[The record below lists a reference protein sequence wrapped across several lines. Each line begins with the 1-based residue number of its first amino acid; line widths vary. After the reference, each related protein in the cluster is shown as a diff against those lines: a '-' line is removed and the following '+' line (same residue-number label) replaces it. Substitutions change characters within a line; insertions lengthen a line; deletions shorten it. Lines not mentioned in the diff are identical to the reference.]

1 MKTGWYIQTNKCKS
15 IIMESIFK
23 PIGVVHS
30 PFKNKQDIPQ
40 RKFRGSDAFDKIKG
54 ELEIFSEFK
63 AGLKDIEGFSHLILL
78 FNFHKSEGSKLF
90 AHPPFDNQQRG
101 VFATRSPNRP
111 NAIGVTIVQLL
122 GKKDNILQVAGI
134 DVIESTPILDIKPY
148 TNRDQKPDATF
159 GWLTKKTESDQP
171 R

>member
-1 MKTGWYIQTNKCKS
+1 MKTGWNIQANKHKS
-15 IIMESIFK
+15 KIMEILFK

-40 RKFRGSDAFDKIKG
+40 NKFRGSGAFDKIKG

-63 AGLKDIEGFSHLILL
+63 AGLKDIEGFSYLILI
-78 FNFHKSEGSKLF
+78 FNFHKSERGKLF

-111 NAIGVTIVQLL
+111 NAIGMTIVKLL

-134 DVIESTPILDIKPY
+134 DVIENTPILDIKPY
-148 TNRDQKPDATF
+148 ITRDQKPDASF
-159 GWLTKKTESDQP
+159 GWLEKNRDLTPYS
-171 R
+171 

>member
-1 MKTGWYIQTNKCKS
+1 
-15 IIMESIFK
+15 MEILFK

-40 RKFRGSDAFDKIKG
+40 TKFRGPGAFDKIKG

-63 AGLKDIEGFSHLILL
+63 AGLKDIEGFSYLILI
-78 FNFHKSEGSKLF
+78 FNFHKSERGKLF

-111 NAIGVTIVQLL
+111 NAIGMTIVKLL

-134 DVIESTPILDIKPY
+134 DIIENTPILDIKPY
-148 TNRDQKPDATF
+148 ITRDQKHDASF
-159 GWLTKKTESDQP
+159 GWLEKNRGQAPS

>member
-1 MKTGWYIQTNKCKS
+1 
-15 IIMESIFK
+15 MEILFK

-40 RKFRGSDAFDKIKG
+40 NKFRGSSAFDKIKG

-63 AGLKDIEGFSHLILL
+63 AGLKDIEGFSYLILI
-78 FNFHKSEGSKLF
+78 FNFHKSEIGKLI
-90 AHPPFDNQQRG
+90 AHHPFYNQQRG

-111 NAIGVTIVQLL
+111 NAIGMTIVKLL

-134 DVIESTPILDIKPY
+134 DVIENTPILDIKPY
-148 TNRDQKPDATF
+148 ITRDQKPDASF
-159 GWLTKKTESDQP
+159 GWLEKNRGLTPYS
-171 R
+171 